1 MSSVVISGDT
11 SGAITLAAPAVAG
24 TNTITLPAGTG
35 TVALTSGLP
44 SSSQLC
50 QAWVNFN
57 GVGSTSI
64 RASYNV
70 SSVTYNASSDYTVNF
85 TTALT
90 DANYC
95 VVTCSGG
102 NYSTTAPAY
111 MVANRNGATGAE
123 VAPTSSACRINSVY
137 GAGTA
142 FDTKYAYAA
151 FFR

>member
-1 MSSVVISGDT
+1 MAGTIVANTLNTDTVGGVFTTNNAISGI
-11 SGAITLAAPAVAG
+11 A
-24 TNTITLPAGTG
+24 
-35 TVALTSGLP
+35 
-44 SSSQLC
+44 

-57 GVGSTSI
+57 GVSSTSI
-64 RASYNV
+64 RASFNV

-95 VVTCSGG
+95 VVTSSSG

-111 MVANRNGATGAE
+111 ITVNRNGSTGAE
-123 VAPTSSACRINSVY
+123 VAPTSSACRINAVY
-137 GAGTA
+137 GSGTA